1 MRLPCSIPSRIP
13 AFLFRSVQVR
23 RCQPIGQAQVIDE
36 HLPSLAVRTEFLN
49 KVVCVRTCVSLA
61 LWSDSARTSRK
72 ACMESK
78 VRNDWL
84 HQPAIMHFCDA
95 NFNECVICR
104 DTLIPLYRPMTSPKP
119 PFQSQKNAQ
128 LLGFAHVKRET
139 DHR

>member
-1 MRLPCSIPSRIP
+1 
-13 AFLFRSVQVR
+13 
-23 RCQPIGQAQVIDE
+23 
-36 HLPSLAVRTEFLN
+36 
-49 KVVCVRTCVSLA
+49 
-61 LWSDSARTSRK
+61 
-72 ACMESK
+72 MESK

-104 DTLIPLYRPMTSPKP
+104 DTLIPLYQQMTSPKP

-128 LLGFAHVKRET
+128 LLAIAHVKRET